1 MEKFSLILA
10 LMKRRKNIFSL
21 RTVASYQFLALWSSF
36 YIAWHFS
43 APCGGCSWFTGAAVL
58 LVSYAFFN
66 TFWLMVASLR
76 RKITLSRS
84 IFNLSSLALGF
95 IFFLMLLFIVSDFLL
110 NIPAYA
116 NLYFAHPDTA
126 AWGLAAL
133 AALISL
139 YGFFNARR
147 IRVTAYEIRTEKTGV
162 DFTLALVS
170 DLHIDNCGLSLN
182 QMAKI
187 IENINRINPDFT
199 VFAGDIIESA
209 PDHFC
214 ALDFAAEFRKINSK
228 TANLAIVG
236 NHEYYGGKINEN
248 IKALENAGLTVL
260 KDCTLT
266 FGNITVAGRDDK
278 FVKDRCPLK
287 KLLKGTPKKNFVL
300 VLDHNPTD
308 IAEAVTSS
316 VDLQVS
322 GHTHNGQI
330 FPFNLIVRN
339 IYQNGYG
346 HKQIG
351 NTHTVVS
358 SGAGSWG
365 PQLRLG
371 TKAEIV
377 CIKVKSVKD

>member
-139 YGFFNARR
+139 YGFSMRA
-147 IRVTAYEIRTEKTGV
+147 AS
-162 DFTLALVS
+162 AL
-170 DLHIDNCGLSLN
+170 
-182 QMAKI
+182 
-187 IENINRINPDFT
+187 P
-199 VFAGDIIESA
+199 
-209 PDHFC
+209 
-214 ALDFAAEFRKINSK
+214 
-228 TANLAIVG
+228 
-236 NHEYYGGKINEN
+236 
-248 IKALENAGLTVL
+248 LT
-260 KDCTLT
+260 
-266 FGNITVAGRDDK
+266 
-278 FVKDRCPLK
+278 
-287 KLLKGTPKKNFVL
+287 
-300 VLDHNPTD
+300 
-308 IAEAVTSS
+308 
-316 VDLQVS
+316 
-322 GHTHNGQI
+322 
-330 FPFNLIVRN
+330 
-339 IYQNGYG
+339 
-346 HKQIG
+346 
-351 NTHTVVS
+351 
-358 SGAGSWG
+358 
-365 PQLRLG
+365 
-371 TKAEIV
+371 
-377 CIKVKSVKD
+377 KSVQKKPASTLPWRWFPTCISTIAALA